1 MRVVQPSGEEEEERL
16 VTVRPVARG
25 ELLAFY
31 SGLVVHR
38 DFVLSPL
45 NRTLSSMTD
54 EDMLWVKK

>member
-1 MRVVQPSGEEEEERL
+1 MVQPAGEDEEERL
-16 VTVRPVARG
+16 VTVRRVARG

>member
-1 MRVVQPSGEEEEERL
+1 MQPAGEEEGGRL

-25 ELLAFY
+25 ELVAFY

-54 EDMLWVKK
+54 EEMLWVKK

>member
-16 VTVRPVARG
+16 VTVRRVARG
-25 ELLAFY
+25 ELVAFY

-54 EDMLWVKK
+54 EEMLWVKK

>member
-1 MRVVQPSGEEEEERL
+1 MVQPAGEDEEERL

-25 ELLAFY
+25 ELVAFY

-38 DFVLSPL
+38 DFVFSPL